1 MSNIKVSKFVK
12 LIEIFDQMSIDL
24 KVGRLSNYE
33 KDVLINLYKKTN
45 NQMIEINIKNIE
57 FLDFNGNPIPK
68 STLYKALKGLSDKNL
83 ILHLGT
89 ERSSIY
95 KLNWFIILK
104 PYKFFHI

>member
-1 MSNIKVSKFVK
+1 MANIKVSKFVK
-12 LIEIFDQMSIDL
+12 LIEIFDQMSNDL
-24 KVGRLSNYE
+24 KIGRLSNYE

-45 NQMIEINIKNIE
+45 NKSIEINIKGINFI
-57 FLDFNGNPIPK
+57 DFDGKPIPK

-95 KLNWFIILK
+95 KLN
-104 PYKFFHI
+104 